1 MSLLKVFVEKPGV
14 ESADHWR
21 ILNNLN
27 QPTRFVMTK
36 NNMWRDNIEEMKT
49 KFASSDLVQIN
60 WINGDRIPSPGT
72 WFTNSK
78 FALGGVEKDLLP
90 HLMSLFVAASIHL
103 GHSDIFFKIFI
114 SSSEY
119 CSILQNIV
127 C

>member
-1 MSLLKVFVEKPGV
+1 
-14 ESADHWR
+14 
-21 ILNNLN
+21 
-27 QPTRFVMTK
+27 MTK

-90 HLMSLFVAASIHL
+90 HLMSLFVAVGYTFSLYAMEYHTLLTFVLVAWMTPVCIYMSIKYYL
-103 GHSDIFFKIFI
+103 NKNS
-114 SSSEY
+114 
-119 CSILQNIV
+119 V
-127 C
+127 